1 MHKALPPGPGS
12 AISPGASWPAPL
24 SLACFS
30 ASGPVGPQSLL
41 CQQVLKSQEENVS
54 GGSLL
59 GAPDPLPQIVPGYTP
74 AVSLGISPGR
84 WAGSS
89 SCTQHRGKTVCMS
102 RGRRGRW
109 ERRPL
114 GATFL
119 RAGLP
124 HQPPSQLLSVLFAN
138 RHPWGF
144 PGGPAVKNPPCNFRD
159 VGSIP
164 GLGRSHHVPWNN

>member
-1 MHKALPPGPGS
+1 M
-12 AISPGASWPAPL
+12 
-24 SLACFS
+24 
-30 ASGPVGPQSLL
+30 
-41 CQQVLKSQEENVS
+41 S

-74 AVSLGISPGR
+74 AVSLGIDPGR

-109 ERRPL
+109 EPCPL
-114 GATFL
+114 GATFH

-144 PGGPAVKNPPCNFRD
+144 PGGPVVKNPPCNFRD
-159 VGSIP
+159 MGSIP
-164 GLGRSHHVPWNN
+164 GPGRSHTLWNYKAHGPQLLLNQCSRAHKLQLQKPPEAMLRSKSSHNNKKPARRN